1 MTARFDRVAD
11 ELARLA
17 DSVDVSREFREWF
30 DEALL
35 HGWEEKGGLAG
46 DAGLYAIAR
55 HFFELGKKE
64 AACSPTTR

>member
-1 MTARFDRVAD
+1 VTARFDRVAE

-17 DSVDVSREFREWF
+17 AVTDVPREFREWF

-35 HGWEEKGGLAG
+35 HGWEGKDGLAG

-55 HFFELGKKE
+55 HFFELGRKE
-64 AACSPTTR
+64 ACSQTTP

>member
-1 MTARFDRVAD
+1 MTARFDRVAE
-11 ELARLA
+11 ELVRLVA
-17 DSVDVSREFREWF
+17 VTDVPREFREWF
-30 DEALL
+30 DEAIL

-64 AACSPTTR
+64 ACSPTTR